1 MHYYLLV
8 MPFFVEKY
16 YDCIK
21 NIQMKQ
27 FYSLIASIILSSVM
41 LHAQAIQS
49 FAWKA
54 GIGGAGT
61 EKASDICI
69 DNLGNV
75 YAGGGFQQTVDFN
88 NDPNQV
94 SQLTTFGTFDGYVS
108 KYNTQGQFQWVKR
121 IGSAGSDN
129 VVALNTDSQN
139 NLYVAG
145 MFYNTIVLDSS
156 NANSTIISNGFDDV
170 YLAKFDA
177 AGNFLWVKSFGG
189 TYSDNLKD
197 MDIDSHGNVYLIGNY
212 ADQVDFDP
220 SNLTLID
227 TAAGISDI
235 YISKFDSQGN
245 FKFVKTFGNANAD
258 EVGNSLAIDYAGNV
272 FFAGEFNT
280 SITIANNGLVAVG
293 MSDSFVAKIDSAGN
307 ELWAKAFG
315 GSDIEYARG
324 ITVDAQNFVI
334 VTGHSR
340 SASVQFATGNSTSIY
355 NGHGLFDAYVV
366 KFSNSGIYQW
376 AQLFGGANSQGANMV
391 SVDVHNDIYT
401 GGYFYGTNENFFT
414 DSISVGGSSADQD
427 AFVIKFKSNGSFQ
440 WVRKFGS
447 PSLDEMVTCKFDSND
462 NLYYFTKTF
471 GNPFDVDFSD
481 TVNAYATAGSGDAV
495 LIKYEHLCNLQAYL
509 SVNNYTITAMPSNAS
524 YQWFN
529 CDSNSVIAGAT
540 NQQFTPTSNGNYAA
554 IVTEGSCIDTSAC
567 TNINGL
573 GLHQVNMNNQVIVSP
588 NPSSNNCIIQSPQGI
603 DEVYIYDLI
612 GNVVMSEKTHSSK
625 QLTLSVA
632 ALSQGNY
639 VVKVKTIE
647 GFFIVQKLVVKH

>member
-27 FYSLIASIILSSVM
+27 FYTLIATILLSSVM
-41 LHAQAIQS
+41 LHAQAIQT

-94 SQLTTFGTFDGYVS
+94 SQLATFGTFDGYVS

-156 NANSTIISNGFDDV
+156 NANSTIISNGYDDV

-227 TAAGISDI
+227 TAAGMSDI

-340 SASVQFATGNSTSIY
+340 SASVQFATGNNTSIY

-376 AQLFGGANSQGANMV
+376 AQLFGGTNSQGANV
-391 SVDVHNDIYT
+391 VTVDNNNDIYT
-401 GGYFYGTNENFFT
+401 GGYFYGTNEIFFN
-414 DSISVGGSSADQD
+414 DSISVTGSTSDQD
-427 AFVIKFKSNGSFQ
+427 AFVIKFNSSGVYQ

-481 TVNAYATAGSGDAV
+481 TLNAYATAGSGDAV

-529 CDSNSVIAGAT
+529 CDSNSVIVGAT

-573 GLHQVNMNNQVIVSP
+573 GLPQVNMNNQVIVSP
-588 NPSSNNCIIQSPQGI
+588 NPSSSNCIIQSPKGI
-603 DEVYIYDLI
+603 DEVYIFDLI

>member
-1 MHYYLLV
+1 MR
-8 MPFFVEKY
+8 
-16 YDCIK
+16 
-21 NIQMKQ
+21 Q
-27 FYSLIASIILSSVM
+27 FYTLIASILLSSSM
-41 LHAQAIQS
+41 LHAQAIQT

-54 GIGGAGT
+54 GIGGTGN

-88 NDPNQV
+88 NDPNQA
-94 SQLTTFGTFDGYVS
+94 SQLTTFGTFDGYVT
-108 KYNTQGQFQWVKR
+108 KYNQQGDFQWVKR
-121 IGSAGSDN
+121 FGSINNDN
-129 VVALNTDSQN
+129 VVAINTDAQN

-145 MFYNTIVLDSS
+145 MFYSTMVIDS
-156 NANSTIISNGFDDV
+156 NNVNSTITSNGFDDV

-177 AGNFLWVKSFGG
+177 AGNFQWVKSFGG
-189 TYSDNLKD
+189 LNADNLKD
-197 MDIDSHGNVYLIGNY
+197 MDIDANGNVFLIGNY
-212 ADQVDFDP
+212 ANQVDFDP
-220 SNLTLID
+220 SSQSATF

-258 EVGNSLAIDYAGNV
+258 EMANCLAIDYAGNV
-272 FFAGEFNT
+272 FFAGEFNS
-280 SITIANNGLVAVG
+280 SITIANNGLIAVG

-307 ELWAKAFG
+307 ELWAKSFG

-334 VTGHSR
+334 VSGHSR
-340 SASVQFATGNSTSIY
+340 SASVQFATGNNTSIY

-366 KFSNSGIYQW
+366 KFSNSGVYQW
-376 AQLFGGANSQGANMV
+376 AQLFGGANSQGANV
-391 SVDVHNDIYT
+391 VTVDNNNNIYT
-401 GGYFYGTNENFFT
+401 GGYFYGTNEIFFT
-414 DSISVGGSSADQD
+414 DTISVTGSTSDQD
-427 AFVIKFKSNGSFQ
+427 AFVIKFNSNGVYQ

-481 TVNAYATAGSGDAV
+481 AVNVYATAGSGDAV
-495 LIKYEHLCNLQAYL
+495 VIKYDHLCNLQAYL
-509 SVNNYTITAMPSNAS
+509 SVNSYTITAMPSNAS

-554 IVTEGSCIDTSAC
+554 IVIEESCIDTSAC
-567 TNINGL
+567 TNITGL
-573 GLHQVNMNNQVIVSP
+573 GLHQVNMNNQLIISP
-588 NPSSNNCIIQSPQGI
+588 NPSSSNCIIQSPKGI

-612 GNVVMSEKTHSSK
+612 GNVIMSEKTHSSK

-639 VVKVKTIE
+639 VVKVKTVE
-647 GFFIVQKLVVKH
+647 GFFMVHKLVVKH